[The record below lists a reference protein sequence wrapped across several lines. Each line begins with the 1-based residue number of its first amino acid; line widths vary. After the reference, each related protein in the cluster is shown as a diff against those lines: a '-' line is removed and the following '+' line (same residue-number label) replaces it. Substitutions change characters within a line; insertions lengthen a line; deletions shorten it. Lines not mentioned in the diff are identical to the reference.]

1 MPANSDLELLEILME
16 DKGMEM
22 LADIG
27 FHGNVI

>member
-22 LADIG
+22 LADID

>member
-1 MPANSDLELLEILME
+1 MPANSYLELLEILME